1 MRVGVVTDTH
11 VGEYLETLPPALTSA
26 LAGCDHIIHGGDIS
40 RAWVLDQ
47 LRSIAPVTAVQGD
60 HDTFGDIDLPRSA
73 VVTLGGVRIG
83 VTHGRRWYPL
93 EVVLTLVTVLSNGH
107 LRWTARN
114 DRALLR
120 RTGPVDILIFGHW
133 HVPVTRRAG
142 RTVIFCPGAVCP
154 WGRMQDGRAPRSG
167 FGGLVDRTV
176 HRFRTLQGDDAMAP
190 AIGMIAIVDG
200 QATLTRVM
208 LD

>member
-1 MRVGVVTDTH
+1 
-11 VGEYLETLPPALTSA
+11 LTSA

-154 WGRMQDGRAPRSG
+154 WGSMQDGRAPRSG